1 MTGDRGPGPTGPADP
16 FALAGRAVGAIGST
30 LDDRRTAV
38 ECARFLVG
46 ELCEAAAVDLFPQD
60 EVRRA
65 EHGGPLRPAAAEGRH
80 DLLASLHGVPRA
92 DVLVRALDAGRPITA
107 SLAARAGGVVA
118 ALSVPLLARGRV
130 YGAVLAV
137 RTDRA
142 FADDEAAAV
151 HYVARLTAAH
161 LHHALDHHRLHGAAQ
176 HLQQALLAEPGR
188 PHPNVDMAT
197 RYLPAGSGALVGGD
211 WFEAVR
217 LHYGRTLLVIGDV
230 MGHGLDAAVDM
241 NAYRSMLRYVAST
254 DLPPHRILSRM
265 DTVMSEEHNR
275 RPATCLLALLDPSRG
290 TVALAGAG
298 HLPPALFH
306 PDGTGALV
314 DLPVG
319 PPLGT
324 GLAEYDMTTL
334 TVRPDDTLV
343 MFTDGLVE
351 RRGED
356 IDTSL
361 DRLARLQLSSGQGVT
376 GVLDEILLRLDAGA
390 ADDDVAVVTA
400 RLRGRPA

>member
-1 MTGDRGPGPTGPADP
+1 MNSDRLLEPTVPADP
-16 FALAGRAVGAIGST
+16 FVLAQRAVAAIGST
-30 LDDRRTAV
+30 PDDRRTAV

-46 ELCEAAAVDLFPQD
+46 ELCEAAAVDLFAQD

-65 EHGGPLRPAAAEGRH
+65 HRGPLRPAAAEGRRE
-80 DLLASLHGVPRA
+80 LLAGLHGVPRTE
-92 DVLVRALDAGRPITA
+92 VLVRALDAGRPITA
-107 SLAARAGGVVA
+107 SLAAHSSGTVA
-118 ALSVPLLARGRV
+118 ALSVPLLVRGRV

-137 RTDRA
+137 RADRP
-142 FADDEAAAV
+142 FDDEEAAAV

-161 LHHALDHHRLHGAAQ
+161 LHDSAQ
-176 HLQQALLAEPGR
+176 HPQGVPLAEPGR
-188 PHPNVDMAT
+188 PHPTVETAT
-197 RYLPAGSGALVGGD
+197 RYLPAGRGALVGGD

-217 LHYGRTLLVIGDV
+217 LHHGRTLLVVGDV

-241 NAYRSMLRYVAST
+241 NAYRSMLRYVAAT
-254 DLPPHRILSRM
+254 DVPPHRILSRT
-265 DTVMSEEHNR
+265 DTVMSEENNR
-275 RPATCLLALLDPSRG
+275 RPATCLLALLDPARG
-290 TVALAGAG
+290 TVALSGAG

-306 PDGTGALV
+306 RDGTGGLV
-314 DLPVG
+314 AVPVG

-324 GLAEYDMTTL
+324 GLAAYDMTTL

-361 DRLARLQLSSGQGVT
+361 ARLARLHLSPGGSVT

-400 RLRGRPA
+400 RLRRGPG